1 MYLSSNIRILR
12 KKQRLTQEDLA
23 GELGK
28 TKATVSDYEKGKSLP
43 PLDMLLKMCD
53 IFRIN
58 LDVLVNKDLQLEPF
72 TPEEKKQN
80 EPLPSPGH
88 ELYNRLL
95 ILKLEEVALALKERD
110 PEEYRRLRL
119 DEVIGKGE

>member
-58 LDVLVNKDLQLEPF
+58 LDVLVNKDLQQEPF
-72 TPEEKKQN
+72 TPQEKKQN